1 MIIKESN
8 KNKLII
14 SEQEISEFKDFLC
27 YIAESD
33 KSLEYL
39 DESSRSFKLEKDEIL
54 NDEEFNQAISEFSS
68 YKTYDEETR
77 RRIRDVVYF
86 TKRYFDNEKIV
97 IFVDF
102 ELVIRPNDKNIVGN
116 LYIRYDDN
124 PYLNNMS
131 QSMLRNNIC
140 VDIII
145 SALANLSGVNDA
157 STVSIVS
164 SGVYLG
170 LSLTK
175 PHKDVNSKRNTILQK
190 VCDNLSN
197 KSPHFE
203 FGYEV
208 SFMDDL
214 KGPFTGMITVS
225 FIARKKKI
233 PLFGRKNKI
242 NKGLYKK
249 RN

>member
-1 MIIKESN
+1 MIIRESN
-8 KNKLII
+8 ENKLII
-14 SEQEISEFKDFLC
+14 SDQEKSELKDFLC
-27 YIAESD
+27 YIAESN
-33 KSLEYL
+33 KSLESL
-39 DESSRSFKLEKDEIL
+39 DESSRSFKLGKDEIL
-54 NDEEFNQAISEFSS
+54 DDIEFNQAISEFSG
-68 YKTYDEETR
+68 YKIYDEERKTKV
-77 RRIRDVVYF
+77 RDVVYF
-86 TKRYFDNEKIV
+86 TKKYFDNDKIAV
-97 IFVDF
+97 FTDF
-102 ELVIRPNDKNIVGN
+102 ELIIEPNDKNSVGN

-131 QSMLRNNIC
+131 ESMLRNNIC
-140 VDIII
+140 VDIVI
-145 SALANLSGVNDA
+145 SSLANISGINDPT
-157 STVSIVS
+157 TVSIIS

-208 SFMDDL
+208 SFMDNL
-214 KGPFTGMITVS
+214 KGPFTGTITVS

-242 NKGLYKK
+242 NRGLYKK
-249 RN
+249 RD